1 LGGGDGGALP
11 CGELRWFISGWRG
24 EREGLLVSHGAT
36 WRVGASLGGAVGGG
50 SALMAGACWG
60 TGEAGGVRVTRGD
73 GG

>member
-1 LGGGDGGALP
+1 VRAGILWSPTVDRGVELGGGDGGALP

-50 SALMAGACWG
+50 SALMAGACW
-60 TGEAGGVRVTRGD
+60 
-73 GG
+73 

>member
-11 CGELRWFISGWRG
+11 CRVERGWGKKMAKAGGGWELKRFISGWRG

-50 SALMAGACWG
+50 SALMAGACW
-60 TGEAGGVRVTRGD
+60 
-73 GG
+73 